1 MGGLDIRYQRP
12 DIRKQLGR
20 GDRRERITAEGTER
34 AERERRLGRQDAE
47 VEVPSK
53 LRASLRRAKGALLRM
68 TGVFLVVHMGRGRW
82 CGTDGKRDS
91 SGLKARATGLE

>member
-1 MGGLDIRYQRP
+1 MEQWGGWISDISDP
-12 DIRKQLGR
+12 ISGSNWV
-20 GDRRERITAEGTER
+20 EGTEEKGLPQR